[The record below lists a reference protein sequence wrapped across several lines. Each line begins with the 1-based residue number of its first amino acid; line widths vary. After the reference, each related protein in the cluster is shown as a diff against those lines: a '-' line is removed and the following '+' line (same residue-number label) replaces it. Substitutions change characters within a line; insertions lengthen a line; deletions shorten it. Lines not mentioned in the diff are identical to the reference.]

1 APGRLGP
8 VAVPGLD
15 QRNERGAAPA
25 APHEDRGPP
34 AGHAGHA
41 PQDGLEVL
49 GEDVAAADLD
59 RVAEAPDDVQRAL
72 VDEPRV
78 AREQGPV
85 ADRAGAAGLAALVPV
100 GHGLAADDDLAEVPL
115 GELLPVRAGDR
126 DRDSLDRLPAARQPA
141 GRAVE

>member
-1 APGRLGP
+1 
-8 VAVPGLD
+8 
-15 QRNERGAAPA
+15 
-25 APHEDRGPP
+25 
-34 AGHAGHA
+34 
-41 PQDGLEVL
+41 
-49 GEDVAAADLD
+49 ADLD

-100 GHGLAADDDLAEVPL
+100 GHGLAADDDLAEVPV

-141 GRAVE
+141 GRAVERVGPVERRGGERLDALAQPQGAPVRQDRLRYRLARHAGN